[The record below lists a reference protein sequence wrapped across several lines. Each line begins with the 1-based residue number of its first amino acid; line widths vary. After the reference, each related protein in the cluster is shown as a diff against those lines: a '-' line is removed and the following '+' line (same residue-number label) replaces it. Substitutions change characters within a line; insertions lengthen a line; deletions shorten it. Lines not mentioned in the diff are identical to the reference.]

1 MMQRFRRIKDEFGTT
16 MLVRILVMLVLLPFM
31 VALGWLGLE
40 TIWPAVIA
48 VLGLVLGWLLRKQI
62 VDNFEYLSWAMP
74 ATLFIYGIVL
84 FVGEKFLGLTRVAQ
98 VMIITATTVIVF
110 GIQFWSLSDPEI
122 INTEKLSDDA

>member
-1 MMQRFRRIKDEFGTT
+1 MMF
-16 MLVRILVMLVLLPFM
+16 VRTLVMLILLPFM
-31 VALGWLGLE
+31 VALGWFGLE

-48 VLGLVLGWLLRKQI
+48 VLGIVLGWLLRKQI

-74 ATLFIYGIVL
+74 ATLFIYGVVL
-84 FVGEKFLGLTRVAQ
+84 FVGEKFFGLSRVAQ
-98 VMIITATTVIVF
+98 VIIITTTTVIVF